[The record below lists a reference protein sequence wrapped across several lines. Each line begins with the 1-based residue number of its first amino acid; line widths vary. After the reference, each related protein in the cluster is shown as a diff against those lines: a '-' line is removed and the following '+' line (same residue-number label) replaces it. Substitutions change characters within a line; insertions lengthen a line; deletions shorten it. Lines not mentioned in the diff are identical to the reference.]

1 VSRFDGLGERFHK
14 WHTIRARVKKTC
26 IVKESSRNCIM
37 AYDWSVPVKSLLHK
51 FQMAGFNIS
60 AVHDGQE
67 MIRIDQKLSQTKIKH
82 SATDI
87 IVSVDESVVH
97 IHKDGMNARLF
108 IVLGNEPEE
117 LVADYN
123 YNLQLEE
130 LLEET
135 IDKYVEKWEGKKCPM
150 IAD

>member
-1 VSRFDGLGERFHK
+1 
-14 WHTIRARVKKTC
+14 
-26 IVKESSRNCIM
+26 M
-37 AYDWSVPVKSLLHK
+37 ASYDWSVPVKSLLGS
-51 FQMAGFNIS
+51 FQEAGFIIS
-60 AVHDGQE
+60 AVHDGEE
-67 MIRIDQKLSQTKIKH
+67 MIKIDQNLSKTKVRH
-82 SATDI
+82 SAADTV
-87 IVSVDESVVH
+87 VSVDESFVY
-97 IHKDGMNARLF
+97 INKDGMRARLF

-123 YNLQLEE
+123 YNPQLEE